1 MKRTTRF
8 LLTLALLTTAATG
21 AWAQSASGWPF
32 EDGDYVIQNVATG
45 YYLNTGVYP
54 CQYGTKAQATEI
66 SRRIKLTKEATAG
79 QYLLDAY
86 VSNGGKNHFLNYNLF
101 FDGPGTPYTIEKGT
115 ADGQYIIRTNYE
127 GTENNNHLTAPDAFG
142 NVVLGNDATAANAQ
156 WRIMPVTGNVLTEG
170 GDATYLIW
178 RSNFNRQWNGQNLW
192 QGSGA
197 AIPGKCQYDFEWGNW
212 WVESENQAFDYYQE
226 ITGVPTG
233 LYKVRAQA
241 GVKDYAETGENLPE
255 IYLSSGQNT
264 VSVPF
269 VIRPNNASDE
279 AADIGKEQLGAG
291 MYTTDYTD
299 VIYVTDGKLTVG
311 ARGTRT
317 DTYCIFDNFQLIF
330 MGTPESTFNMPTH
343 DVTAT
348 YTIKR
353 DISVDVDV
361 TVQDAQQNSRFRVQN
376 QGNSFV
382 PVGLTNEQ
390 VMALFKVHDDIES
403 KDLTAI
409 TDYTVQIFAADDND
423 QPTGT
428 AMTFSNFTYA
438 PGKYVV
444 KAVAAE
450 GSNYS
455 GETALSNVFTL
466 FQGYEVTVPA
476 KEFITY
482 YKDEPLYVEDE
493 AALLYTITSVTDTEA
508 VLSEKSDAMPSN
520 TPMLV
525 YNKSNETKTFLL
537 IPCAEPD
544 MDITVAPE
552 FQGTLTG
559 TTIAASTENQ
569 TNYAFNGKQFV
580 WVKDALEV
588 GPNKAWLEIPIG
600 MMAGAREIN
609 LVFGEATKITTTNIT
624 NITNGDWYD
633 LNGRKLQGIPTK
645 KGVYIFNGKK
655 VVVK

>member
-1 MKRTTRF
+1 MKQFKKLT
-8 LLTLALLTTAATG
+8 LTLALLITAAAG

-54 CQYGTKAQATEI
+54 CQYGTRAQATET
-66 SRRIKLTKEATAG
+66 SRRIKLTKKATAG
-79 QYLLDAY
+79 QYSLDAY
-86 VSNGGKNHFLNYNLF
+86 VSGGGKNHCLNYNLL
-101 FDGPGTPYTIEKGT
+101 FDSPESPFTIEKGT

-127 GTENNNHLTAPDAFG
+127 GTENNNYLTAPDAFG
-142 NVVLGNDATAANAQ
+142 DVVLGSDATAANAQ

-197 AIPGKCQYDFEWGNW
+197 AIPGKCNYDFNWANW

-269 VIRPNNASDE
+269 VIRPNNASDD
-279 AADIGKEQLGAG
+279 AANIGKEQLGAG

-353 DISVDVDV
+353 YMAVDVAGEMADRIRIQMVGNEFQAVDATQMDPVVKDNLETNSPV
-361 TVQDAQQNSRFRVQN
+361 TLAE
-376 QGNSFV
+376 
-382 PVGLTNEQ
+382 T
-390 VMALFKVHDDIES
+390 
-403 KDLTAI
+403 
-409 TDYTVQIFAADDND
+409 TDYTKQLQKQSETDETVWTDVTALSVGTFRYKI
-423 QPTGT
+423 TG
-428 AMTFSNFTYA
+428 A
-438 PGKYVV
+438 G
-444 KAVAAE
+444 
-450 GSNYS
+450 NYS
-455 GETALSNVFTL
+455 GICYSEEFAL
-466 FQGYEVTVPA
+466 FQGYEVEVAA

-482 YKDEPLYVEDE
+482 YKDEPLYADPQTSADAV
-493 AALLYTITSVTDTEA
+493 LYTITSVSNDQA
-508 VLSEKSDAMPSN
+508 VLSDAIATAPSN
-520 TPMLV
+520 TPLLI
-525 YNKSNETKTFLL
+525 YNPTDVTKKFLL
-537 IPCAEPD
+537 IPADAEP
-544 MDITVAPE
+544 VAVSFYSG
-552 FQGTLTG
+552 FQGTLTA
-559 TTIAASTENQ
+559 TTIAASTTTQN
-569 TNYAFNGKQFV
+569 NYALNGLQFV
-580 WVKDALEV
+580 WVKNALAI
-588 GPNKAWLEIPIG
+588 GANKAYLSIQNSN
-600 MMAGAREIN
+600 ARQIS
-609 LVFGEATKITTTNIT
+609 LVFDNEATGIQTSKFTKETNSE
-624 NITNGDWYD
+624 WYTID
-633 LNGRKLQGIPTK
+633 GRKVTAPTK
-645 KGVYIFNGKK
+645 KGVYIQNGKK

>member
-1 MKRTTRF
+1 MKQFKKLT
-8 LLTLALLTTAATG
+8 LTLALLITAAAG

-54 CQYGTKAQATEI
+54 CQYGTRAQATET
-66 SRRIKLTKEATAG
+66 SRRIKLTKKATAG
-79 QYLLDAY
+79 QYSLDAY
-86 VSNGGKNHFLNYNLF
+86 VSGGGKNHCLQYNLL
-101 FDGPGTPYTIEKGT
+101 FDSPESPFTIEKGT

-127 GTENNNHLTAPDAFG
+127 GTENNNYLTAPDAFG
-142 NVVLGNDATAANAQ
+142 DVVLGSDATAANAQ

-197 AIPGKCQYDFEWGNW
+197 AIPGKCNYDFNWANW

-269 VIRPNNASDE
+269 VIRPNNASDD
-279 AADIGKEQLGAG
+279 AANIGKEQLGAG

-353 DISVDVDV
+353 YMAVDVAGEMADRIRIEMVDNKYQAVDATQMDPVVKDNLETNSPV
-361 TVQDAQQNSRFRVQN
+361 TLAE
-376 QGNSFV
+376 
-382 PVGLTNEQ
+382 T
-390 VMALFKVHDDIES
+390 
-403 KDLTAI
+403 
-409 TDYTVQIFAADDND
+409 TDYTKQLQKQSETDETVWTDVTALSVGTFRYKI
-423 QPTGT
+423 TG
-428 AMTFSNFTYA
+428 A
-438 PGKYVV
+438 G
-444 KAVAAE
+444 
-450 GSNYS
+450 NYS
-455 GETALSNVFTL
+455 GICYSEEFAL
-466 FQGYEVTVPA
+466 FQGYEVEVAA

-482 YKDEPLYVEDE
+482 YKDEPLYADPQTSADAV
-493 AALLYTITSVTDTEA
+493 LYTITSVSNDQA
-508 VLSEKSDAMPSN
+508 VLSDAIATAPSN
-520 TPMLV
+520 TPLLI
-525 YNKSNETKTFLL
+525 YNPTDVTKKFLL
-537 IPCAEPD
+537 IPADAEP
-544 MDITVAPE
+544 VAVSFYSG
-552 FQGTLTG
+552 FQGTLTA
-559 TTIAASTENQ
+559 TTIAASTTTQN
-569 TNYAFNGKQFV
+569 NYALNGLQFV
-580 WVKDALEV
+580 WVKNALAI
-588 GPNKAWLEIPIG
+588 GANKAYLSIQNSN
-600 MMAGAREIN
+600 ARQIS
-609 LVFGEATKITTTNIT
+609 LVFDNEATGIQTSKFTKETNSE
-624 NITNGDWYD
+624 WYTID
-633 LNGRKLQGIPTK
+633 GRKVTAPTK
-645 KGVYIFNGKK
+645 KGVYILNGKK
-655 VVVK
+655 VVNK

>member
-1 MKRTTRF
+1 MKQFKKLT
-8 LLTLALLTTAATG
+8 LTLALLITAAAG

-54 CQYGTKAQATEI
+54 CQYGTRAQATET

-86 VSNGGKNHFLNYNLF
+86 VSGGGKNHCLNYNLF
-101 FDGPGTPYTIEKGT
+101 FDSSGAPYTIEKGT

-127 GTENNNHLTAPDAFG
+127 GTENNNYLTAPDAFG
-142 NVVLGNDATAANAQ
+142 DVVLGSDATAANAQ

-197 AIPGKCQYDFEWGNW
+197 AIPGKCNYDFNWANW

-269 VIRPNNASDE
+269 VIRPNNASDD
-279 AADIGKEQLGAG
+279 AANIGKEQLGAG

-353 DISVDVDV
+353 YMAVDVAGEMADRIRIEMVDNKYQAVDATQMDPVVKDNLETNSPV
-361 TVQDAQQNSRFRVQN
+361 TLAE
-376 QGNSFV
+376 
-382 PVGLTNEQ
+382 T
-390 VMALFKVHDDIES
+390 
-403 KDLTAI
+403 
-409 TDYTVQIFAADDND
+409 TDYTKQLQKQSETDETVWTDVTALSVGTFRYKI
-423 QPTGT
+423 TG
-428 AMTFSNFTYA
+428 A
-438 PGKYVV
+438 G
-444 KAVAAE
+444 
-450 GSNYS
+450 NYS
-455 GETALSNVFTL
+455 GICYSEEFAL
-466 FQGYEVTVPA
+466 FQGYEVEVAA

-482 YKDEPLYVEDE
+482 YKDEPLYADPQTSADAV
-493 AALLYTITSVTDTEA
+493 LYTITSVSNDQA
-508 VLSEKSDAMPSN
+508 VLSDAIATAPSN
-520 TPMLV
+520 TPLLI
-525 YNKSNETKTFLL
+525 YNPTDVTKKFLL
-537 IPCAEPD
+537 IPADAEP
-544 MDITVAPE
+544 VAVSFYSG
-552 FQGTLTG
+552 FQGTLTA
-559 TTIAASTENQ
+559 TTIAASTTTQN
-569 TNYAFNGKQFV
+569 NYALNGLQFV
-580 WVKDALEV
+580 WVKNALAI
-588 GPNKAWLEIPIG
+588 GANKAYLSIQNSN
-600 MMAGAREIN
+600 ARQIS
-609 LVFGEATKITTTNIT
+609 LVFDNEATGIQTSKFTKETNSE
-624 NITNGDWYD
+624 WYTID
-633 LNGRKLQGIPTK
+633 GRKVTAPTK
-645 KGVYIFNGKK
+645 KGVYIQNGKK